1 MLVDVE
7 NEILLKLL
15 IERVKFWTDDQ
26 DVIDLYES
34 MYDNYLENGMFSEK
48 FDVDEIVDN
57 DYVNYCNV
65 ISEGDE
71 DFEKVQNLAK
81 NYEYD
86 ISCQTCYSYVE
97 AHNDDYSLILV
108 RH

>member
-34 MYDNYLENGMFSEK
+34 MYENYFENDLFSEK
-48 FDVDEIVDN
+48 FNMYEIVDN
-57 DYVNYCNV
+57 DYVNWCSV

-71 DFEKVQNLAK
+71 DFEKVQELVK

-86 ISCQTCYSYVE
+86 ISCQTCYSHVE

>member
-1 MLVDVE
+1 MLVDIE

-15 IERVKFWTDDQ
+15 IERVKSWTDDQ

-34 MYDNYLENGMFSEK
+34 MYDNYLENEMFSEN
-48 FDVDEIVDN
+48 FNVNEIVDN
-57 DYVNYCNV
+57 DYVNWCSV

-71 DFEKVQNLAK
+71 DFEKVQELAK

-86 ISCQTCYSYVE
+86 ISCQTCYSFIE
-97 AHNDDYSLILV
+97 AHNEDYSLILV
-108 RH
+108 RS

>member
-1 MLVDVE
+1 MLVDIE

-26 DVIDLYES
+26 DTIDLYES
-34 MYDNYLENGMFSEK
+34 MYDNYLENEMFSEN
-48 FDVDEIVDN
+48 FNVNEIVDN

-65 ISEGDE
+65 ITKGDE
-71 DFEKVQNLAK
+71 DFEKIQDLAK
-81 NYEYD
+81 DHEYD
-86 ISCQTCYSYVE
+86 ISCQTCYSFIE

-108 RH
+108 RC